1 LWNVPIHAHR
11 LELPYLTGQAE
22 YPPKDPTVGGF
33 MALLSR
39 VFPTRTMNLGAR
51 LTSFS
56 PYSPELARCA
66 GRRRRSPVIGNRLTH
81 RSGKWRNWPQSTSP
95 AGTASRCRAARP
107 LSNCASWPA
116 TFPLAPERGRYAK
129 LPAHTDETGV
139 RWLPLDV
146 PDRLPKIAAAMG
158 AAVLIGA
165 VLAKRKRHG
174 TRVPTPPSE
183 QPSDRV

>member
-1 LWNVPIHAHR
+1 MAKLAPVYIACGHGVPMSGGEA
-11 LELPYLTGQAE
+11 AE
-22 YPPKDPTVGGF
+22 Q
-33 MALLSR
+33 LR
-39 VFPTRTMNLGAR
+39 
-51 LTSFS
+51 
-56 PYSPELARCA
+56 ELARD
-66 GRRRRSPVIGNRLTH
+66 
-81 RSGKWRNWPQSTSP
+81 
-95 AGTASRCRAARP
+95 
-107 LSNCASWPA
+107 
-116 TFPLAPERGRYAK
+116 FPAPERGRYAK